1 MMKRKSEIIQKM
13 EDKIL
18 KKKKLWIAA
27 LLSLAMV
34 TSMVPVQNTKNVWAA
49 GEGSDQGITGGQQGD
64 DSLQSE
70 MMTGNSADISL
81 SNVSVS
87 GSKAGGK
94 VKVSFTVTGNKNNK
108 KHYDIES
115 IEKIYPVLDDNFPF
129 VMDNEAYRVTNG
141 NGGSVNCSY
150 TFRAKD
156 NLETAYYMAG
166 FTVVYTRKSADGVVK
181 AYDSEYSLNKSINV
195 KITGK
200 PKATEKP
207 ADKQETAKDA
217 DISLKMKNDP
227 YGVYG
232 GSCSVAFTAS
242 SRNYKIKSVVPVIDN
257 NFPFE
262 STTDAYKVVRSGGT
276 KSLSCSYHFKV
287 KNNVSTGYQGVVFR
301 IGYVKNGQDVTE
313 DKTVN
318 VELKGKAKEKT
329 NAKGKTST
337 PRVMVS
343 GFTTDVKTVHPN
355 AKFLLT
361 LELRNNASQ
370 TVHNIKLT
378 MSTENGEF
386 LPLSGASTAYL
397 DSIAAKSTA
406 KVSFWMKAAASL
418 SSKSYQVTVKT
429 EYEDGKASGY
439 NAEDHVSIPV
449 VQKDRIS
456 LTEVTPPD
464 MLSVGGTG
472 DLSFS
477 INNLGG
483 GALNNVS
490 VICKGKEISCEKSFV
505 GNIAA
510 GATGYATVTLNGDQ
524 ATPDDSDGECT
535 IIVKYENASGQTKKY
550 TEKTNVFVSED
561 MGDADM
567 PADDG
572 MDETQTKKGLPL
584 AAKIG
589 IGVAAL
595 VVVIIVVRIIVKKKR
610 KKKEE
615 ELMDDE
621 LL

>member
-1 MMKRKSEIIQKM
+1 MKKRK
-13 EDKIL
+13 
-18 KKKKLWIAA
+18 LWMAA

-34 TSMVPVQNTKNVWAA
+34 MGMVPAHNVKNAWAA
-49 GEGSDQGITGGQQGD
+49 GEGDDQITTGGQQSD
-64 DSLQSE
+64 DGMQGEVLN
-70 MMTGNSADISL
+70 GNTADISI

-94 VKVSFTVTGNKNNK
+94 VNVSFTVTGNKNDK
-108 KHYDIES
+108 KHYDIEN
-115 IEKIYPVLDDNFPF
+115 IEKVYPVLNDSFPF
-129 VMDNEAYRVTNG
+129 IMDNEAYRVTNG
-141 NGGSVNCSY
+141 SGNSVNCSY
-150 TFRAKD
+150 TFQAKD
-156 NLETAYYMAG
+156 NLDTAYYMAG
-166 FTVVYTRKSADGVVK
+166 FTVVYTKKAADGK
-181 AYDSEYSLNKSINV
+181 TTAYDSEYSLNKNISV
-195 KITGK
+195 KLTGK

-207 ADKQETAKDA
+207 EKKQETAKDA
-217 DISLKMKNDP
+217 DISLKMRNNP

-232 GSCSVAFTAS
+232 GSCGVSFVAS
-242 SRNYKIKSVVPVIDN
+242 SQKYAIKSVVPVIDN

-276 KSLSCSYHFKV
+276 KSLSCSYRFKV

-301 IGYVKNGQDVTE
+301 IGYVKNGQNLTE

-318 VELKGKAKEKT
+318 VELKGKEKKKAEAK
-329 NAKGKTST
+329 AKGKSST

-418 SSKSYQVTVKT
+418 GSKSYQVTVKT
-429 EYEDGKASGY
+429 EYEDGKANGY

-456 LTEVTPPD
+456 LTEITPPD

-483 GALNNVS
+483 GTLNNVS
-490 VICKGKEISCEKSFV
+490 VICKGKDISCEKSFV
-505 GNIAA
+505 GSIAA

-524 ATPDDSDGECT
+524 ATAEDSDGSCT
-535 IIVKYENASGQTKKY
+535 IIIKYENASGQTHKY
-550 TEKTNVFVSED
+550 TEKTNVFVTED
-561 MGDADM
+561 MGDTDM
-567 PADDG
+567 PADGG
-572 MDETQTKKGLPL
+572 MDEPQVRKGIPL

-595 VVVIIVVRIIVKKKR
+595 VVVVVVVRVIVKKKR

>member
-217 DISLKMKNDP
+217 DISLQMKNDP

-232 GSCSVAFTAS
+232 GSCSVAFTAG

-561 MGDADM
+561 MGDAD
-567 PADDG
+567 DG

-589 IGVAAL
+589 IGVAVL
-595 VVVIIVVRIIVKKKR
+595 VVVIIIIRIIVKKKR

>member
-1 MMKRKSEIIQKM
+1 MIQNM

-18 KKKKLWIAA
+18 KKKKLWMAA

-34 TSMVPVQNTKNVWAA
+34 TSIVPAQNMKNVWAA
-49 GEGSDQGITGGQQGD
+49 GEGDDQGVTGGQQGD

-70 MMTGNSADISL
+70 VLNGNSADISL

-108 KHYDIES
+108 KHYDIEN
-115 IEKIYPVLDDNFPF
+115 IEKVYPVLNDSFPF

-156 NLETAYYMAG
+156 NLETAYYVAG

-181 AYDSEYSLNKSINV
+181 AYDSEYSLNKSISV

-217 DISLKMKNDP
+217 DISLRMKNNP

-232 GSCSVAFTAS
+232 GSCGVAFTAS
-242 SRNYKIKSVVPVIDN
+242 SQKYRINSVVPVIDN

-262 STTDAYKVVRSGGT
+262 STSDAYKVVRSGGT
-276 KSLSCSYHFKV
+276 KSLSCSYHFTV

-318 VELKGKAKEKT
+318 IELKGKAKEKT
-329 NAKGKTST
+329 GAKGKTST

-343 GFTTDVKTVHPN
+343 GYTTDVKTVHPN

-406 KVSFWMKAAASL
+406 KVSFWMKASASL
-418 SSKSYQVTVKT
+418 SSKSYSVTVKT
-429 EYEDGKASGY
+429 EYEDGKANGY

-490 VICKGKEISCEKSFV
+490 VICKGKDISCEKSFV
-505 GNIAA
+505 GSIAA
-510 GATGYATVTLNGDQ
+510 GATGYATVTLSGDQ
-524 ATPDDSDGECT
+524 ATAEDSDGECT
-535 IIVKYENASGQTKKY
+535 IIVKYENASGQSKKY
-550 TEKTNVFVSED
+550 TEKTNIFVTED

-567 PADDG
+567 PADG
-572 MDETQTKKGLPL
+572 SMDEPQVKKGIPL

-595 VVVIIVVRIIVKKKR
+595 IVVIIIIRIVVKKKR

>member
-1 MMKRKSEIIQKM
+1 M
-13 EDKIL
+13 
-18 KKKKLWIAA
+18 AA
-27 LLSLAMV
+27 LLSLAMM
-34 TSMVPVQNTKNVWAA
+34 TSLVPAHNVKNVWAA
-49 GEGSDQGITGGQQGD
+49 GEGEEQITTGGQQSD
-64 DSLQSE
+64 DGMQSE
-70 MMTGNSADISL
+70 VLNGNAADISF
-81 SNVSVS
+81 SNVNVS

-94 VKVSFTVTGNKNNK
+94 VTVSFTVTGNKNNK
-108 KHYDIES
+108 KHYDIEN
-115 IEKIYPVLDDNFPF
+115 IEKVYPVLNDSFPF

-141 NGGSVNCSY
+141 SGNSVNCSY
-150 TFRAKD
+150 TFQAKD
-156 NLETAYYMAG
+156 NLDTAYYMAG
-166 FTVVYTRKSADGVVK
+166 FTIVYTRKAADGK
-181 AYDSEYSLNKSINV
+181 TTAYDSEYSLNKNISV
-195 KITGK
+195 KVIGK

-207 ADKQETAKDA
+207 EKKQETAKDA
-217 DISLKMKNDP
+217 DISLKMRNNP

-232 GSCSVAFTAS
+232 GSCGVSFVAS
-242 SRNYKIKSVVPVIDN
+242 SQKYAIKSVVPVIDN

-276 KSLSCSYHFKV
+276 KSLSCSYQFKV

-301 IGYVKNGQDVTE
+301 IGYVKNGQNLTE

-318 VELKGKAKEKT
+318 VELKGKEKKKT
-329 NAKGKTST
+329 ETKGKSST

-361 LELRNNASQ
+361 LELRNNAGQ

-418 SSKSYQVTVKT
+418 NSKSYQVTVKT
-429 EYEDGKASGY
+429 EYEDGKANGY

-456 LTEVTPPD
+456 LTEITPPD
-464 MLSVGGTG
+464 MLSVGSTG

-505 GNIAA
+505 GSIAA

-524 ATPDDSDGECT
+524 ATADDSDGECK
-535 IIVKYENASGQTKKY
+535 IIVKYENASGQSKTY
-550 TEKTNVFVSED
+550 TAKTNVYVSED

-567 PADDG
+567 PVDDG

-589 IGVAAL
+589 IGVAVL
-595 VVVIIVVRIIVKKKR
+595 VVVIVVIRIVLKKRR

-615 ELMDDE
+615 ELMDDD

>member
-49 GEGSDQGITGGQQGD
+49 GEGNDQGITGGQQGD

-115 IEKIYPVLDDNFPF
+115 IEKIYPVLDDSFPF

-150 TFRAKD
+150 TFHAKD

-301 IGYVKNGQDVTE
+301 IGYIKNGQDVTE

-397 DSIAAKSTA
+397 DSIAAK
-406 KVSFWMKAAASL
+406 VSFWMKAAASL

-477 INNLGG
+477 VNNLGG

-561 MGDADM
+561 MGNADM

>member
-49 GEGSDQGITGGQQGD
+49 GEGNDQGITGGQQGD

-115 IEKIYPVLDDNFPF
+115 IEKIYPVLDDSFPF

-150 TFRAKD
+150 TFHAKD

-429 EYEDGKASGY
+429 EYEDGKANGY

-477 INNLGG
+477 VNNLGG

-561 MGDADM
+561 MGNADM

>member
-1 MMKRKSEIIQKM
+1 M
-13 EDKIL
+13 
-18 KKKKLWIAA
+18 
-27 LLSLAMV
+27 
-34 TSMVPVQNTKNVWAA
+34 
-49 GEGSDQGITGGQQGD
+49 
-64 DSLQSE
+64 
-70 MMTGNSADISL
+70 
-81 SNVSVS
+81 
-87 GSKAGGK
+87 
-94 VKVSFTVTGNKNNK
+94 
-108 KHYDIES
+108 
-115 IEKIYPVLDDNFPF
+115 
-129 VMDNEAYRVTNG
+129 
-141 NGGSVNCSY
+141 
-150 TFRAKD
+150 
-156 NLETAYYMAG
+156 
-166 FTVVYTRKSADGVVK
+166 
-181 AYDSEYSLNKSINV
+181 
-195 KITGK
+195 
-200 PKATEKP
+200 
-207 ADKQETAKDA
+207 
-217 DISLKMKNDP
+217 
-227 YGVYG
+227 
-232 GSCSVAFTAS
+232 
-242 SRNYKIKSVVPVIDN
+242 PVIDN

>member
-1 MMKRKSEIIQKM
+1 MKKRK
-13 EDKIL
+13 
-18 KKKKLWIAA
+18 LWMAA

-34 TSMVPVQNTKNVWAA
+34 TGMVPAHNVKNAWAA
-49 GEGSDQGITGGQQGD
+49 GEGDDQITTGGQQSD
-64 DSLQSE
+64 DGMQGEVLN
-70 MMTGNSADISL
+70 GNTADISI

-87 GSKAGGK
+87 GRKAGGK
-94 VKVSFTVTGNKNNK
+94 VTVSFTVTGNKNDK
-108 KHYDIES
+108 KHYDIEN
-115 IEKIYPVLDDNFPF
+115 IEKVYPVLNDSFPF
-129 VMDNEAYRVTNG
+129 IMDNEAYRVTNG
-141 NGGSVNCSY
+141 SGNSVNCSY

-156 NLETAYYMAG
+156 NLDTAYYMAG
-166 FTVVYTRKSADGVVK
+166 FTVVYTRKAADGK
-181 AYDSEYSLNKSINV
+181 
-195 KITGK
+195 T
-200 PKATEKP
+200 
-207 ADKQETAKDA
+207 
-217 DISLKMKNDP
+217 
-227 YGVYG
+227 
-232 GSCSVAFTAS
+232 TAS
-242 SRNYKIKSVVPVIDN
+242 SQKYAIKSVVPVIDN

-276 KSLSCSYHFKV
+276 KSLSCNYRFKV

-301 IGYVKNGQDVTE
+301 IGYVKNGQNLTE

-318 VELKGKAKEKT
+318 VELKGKEKKKAE
-329 NAKGKTST
+329 AKGKSST

-378 MSTENGEF
+378 MSTANGEF

-418 SSKSYQVTVKT
+418 GSKSYQVTVKT
-429 EYEDGKASGY
+429 EYEDGKANGY

-456 LTEVTPPD
+456 LTEITPPD

-483 GALNNVS
+483 GTLNNVS
-490 VICKGKEISCEKSFV
+490 VICKGKDISCEKSFV
-505 GNIAA
+505 GSIAA

-524 ATPDDSDGECT
+524 ATAEDSDGSCT
-535 IIVKYENASGQTKKY
+535 IIIKYENASGQTHKY
-550 TEKTNVFVSED
+550 TEKTNVFVTED
-561 MGDADM
+561 MGDTDM
-567 PADDG
+567 PADGG
-572 MDETQTKKGLPL
+572 MDEPQVKKGIPL

-595 VVVIIVVRIIVKKKR
+595 VVVVVVVRVIVKKKR

>member
-1 MMKRKSEIIQKM
+1 
-13 EDKIL
+13 
-18 KKKKLWIAA
+18 
-27 LLSLAMV
+27 
-34 TSMVPVQNTKNVWAA
+34 
-49 GEGSDQGITGGQQGD
+49 
-64 DSLQSE
+64 
-70 MMTGNSADISL
+70 
-81 SNVSVS
+81 
-87 GSKAGGK
+87 
-94 VKVSFTVTGNKNNK
+94 VTGNKNNK

-115 IEKIYPVLDDNFPF
+115 IEKIYPVLNDSFPF

-150 TFRAKD
+150 TFKAKD

-217 DISLKMKNDP
+217 DISLQMKNDP

-232 GSCSVAFTAS
+232 GSCSVAFTAG

-524 ATPDDSDGECT
+524 ATPDDSDGECM

-589 IGVAAL
+589 IGVAVL
-595 VVVIIVVRIIVKKKR
+595 VVVIIIIRIIVKKKR

>member
-1 MMKRKSEIIQKM
+1 MIQNM

-18 KKKKLWIAA
+18 KKKKLWMAA

-34 TSMVPVQNTKNVWAA
+34 TSIVPAQNMKNVWAA
-49 GEGSDQGITGGQQGD
+49 GEGDDQGVTGGQQGD
-64 DSLQSE
+64 DSLQGE
-70 MMTGNSADISL
+70 VLNGNSADISL

-115 IEKIYPVLDDNFPF
+115 IEKVYPVLNDSFPF

-181 AYDSEYSLNKSINV
+181 AYDSEYSLNKSISV

-217 DISLKMKNDP
+217 DISLRMKNNP

-232 GSCSVAFTAS
+232 GSCGVAFTAS
-242 SRNYKIKSVVPVIDN
+242 SQKYRIKSVVPVIDN

-262 STTDAYKVVRSGGT
+262 STSDAYKVVRSGGT
-276 KSLSCSYHFKV
+276 KSLFCSYHFTV

-318 VELKGKAKEKT
+318 IELKGKAKEKT
-329 NAKGKTST
+329 GAKGKTST

-343 GFTTDVKTVHPN
+343 GYTTDVKTVHPN

-406 KVSFWMKAAASL
+406 KVSFWMKASASL
-418 SSKSYQVTVKT
+418 SSKSYSVTVKT
-429 EYEDGKASGY
+429 EYEDGKANGY

-490 VICKGKEISCEKSFV
+490 VICKGKDISCEKSFV
-505 GNIAA
+505 GSIAA
-510 GATGYATVTLNGDQ
+510 GATGYATVTLSGDQ
-524 ATPDDSDGECT
+524 ATAEDSDGECT
-535 IIVKYENASGQTKKY
+535 IIVKYENASGQSKKY
-550 TEKTNVFVSED
+550 TEKTNIFVTED

-567 PADDG
+567 PADG
-572 MDETQTKKGLPL
+572 SMDEPQVKKGIPL

-595 VVVIIVVRIIVKKKR
+595 IVVIIIIRIVVKKKR

>member
-49 GEGSDQGITGGQQGD
+49 GEGDDQGITGGQQGD

-70 MMTGNSADISL
+70 MLTGNSADISL

-115 IEKIYPVLDDNFPF
+115 IEKIYPVLNDSFPF

-150 TFRAKD
+150 TFKAKD

-232 GSCSVAFTAS
+232 GSCSVAFTAG

-561 MGDADM
+561 MGDAD
-567 PADDG
+567 DG